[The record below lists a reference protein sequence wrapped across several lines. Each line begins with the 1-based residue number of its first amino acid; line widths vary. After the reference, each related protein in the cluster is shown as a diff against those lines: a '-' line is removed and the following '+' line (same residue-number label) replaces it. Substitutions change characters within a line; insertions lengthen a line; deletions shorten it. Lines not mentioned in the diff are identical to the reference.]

1 MKKLEIYSLH
11 PVVSRQPQNPQNY
24 NNFRFG
30 AILLCIA
37 KFLFFFSFWP
47 NYILF
52 ANDKLL

>member
-24 NNFRFG
+24 NNFRFS
-30 AILLCIA
+30 AILLSIA